1 MLHCRLNPREDEIGN
16 LQIAFILHDH
26 VIVPSVRCE
35 LERLSEIFW
44 AAVAA
49 ENTCRQRGRRS
60 SEPSSPSGVILA
72 STG

>member
-35 LERLSEIFW
+35 LERLSEISGPQSRPRTL
-44 AAVAA
+44 AV
-49 ENTCRQRGRRS
+49 
-60 SEPSSPSGVILA
+60 SGVEGQVSLQA
-72 STG
+72 RPV